1 LVVRCCNNKR
11 NKEKFRN
18 QFRNCCGIAELKRKI
33 VQKLD
38 KIYDICLKDY
48 QNRKSENLSEENIL
62 NLYNYAAQCLIELR
76 NIEKQINF
84 KSAFEEKKQRPK
96 IKFDDE
102 KKISPFL
109 TKKWDIFED

>member
-1 LVVRCCNNKR
+1 M
-11 NKEKFRN
+11 
-18 QFRNCCGIAELKRKI
+18 
-33 VQKLD
+33 QKLD